1 MAFVPI
7 SVGSKYKGVLNM
19 FGSQYDYII
28 CFTEVDDENKTFMY
42 NHKLLMGNYVA
53 DDKSGSGNFT
63 IDFDSMIVDIIYTD
77 PETKFSGKINVE
89 NQTLEGETE
98 QINGL
103 YNGTKGTFKL
113 NIDFE

>member
-42 NHKLLMGNYVA
+42 NHKLLMEVG
-53 DDKSGSGNFT
+53 
-63 IDFDSMIVDIIYTD
+63 ILLLILIVW
-77 PETKFSGKINVE
+77 
-89 NQTLEGETE
+89 
-98 QINGL
+98 
-103 YNGTKGTFKL
+103 
-113 NIDFE
+113 